1 MDEVALASLRA
12 QAASL
17 KLNGLLAHWG
27 EATARPEGVDFV
39 GRLLAWEQAERGTRS
54 LLRRERSAR
63 IGRFKSIAHFDWD
76 WPRSIDR
83 SAVMDLMGLGFIKDA
98 SNVVIVGPNGV
109 GKSMC
114 AANIAHQ
121 AVLAG
126 YTVLFVNAAHM
137 LGELSALDSDSA
149 LQRKLRRYAAPQ
161 LLVIDEIGYLSYGN
175 RHADL
180 LFQLINARYQQK
192 STVITTNR
200 AFGEWGEIFPN
211 AACAVSLVDR
221 LVHHCEVVRIEGESY
236 RRKEA
241 LERQQQRQSERASRG
256 KAKPAGKA
264 A

>member
-1 MDEVALASLRA
+1 MKS
-12 QAASL
+12 
-17 KLNGLLAHWG
+17 HWPACARRLPRSSSTACSPTG
-27 EATARPEGVDFV
+27 ARPPHDP
-39 GRLLAWEQAERGTRS
+39 RRWPSWAS

-63 IGRFKSIAHFDWD
+63 IGRFKSIAHFEWD
-76 WPRSIDR
+76 WPSSIDR

-126 YTVLFVNAAHM
+126 HTVLFVNAAHM

>member
-27 EATARPEGVDFV
+27 EATSR
-39 GRLLAWEQAERGTRS
+39 LAWEQAERGTRS

-63 IGRFKSIAHFDWD
+63 IGRFKSIAHFEWD
-76 WPRSIDR
+76 WPSSIDR

-126 YTVLFVNAAHM
+126 HTVLFVNAAHM

-161 LLVIDEIGYLSYGN
+161 LLVIDEIGCVF
-175 RHADL
+175 HAIPD
-180 LFQLINARYQQK
+180 
-192 STVITTNR
+192 TV
-200 AFGEWGEIFPN
+200 P
-211 AACAVSLVDR
+211 L
-221 LVHHCEVVRIEGESY
+221 
-236 RRKEA
+236 
-241 LERQQQRQSERASRG
+241 
-256 KAKPAGKA
+256 
-264 A
+264 